1 MVPGGSPSGD
11 ELFLGPTLTDLATIV
26 LWGITCAAALWDLAK
41 RRIPNALV
49 GPGMLAGLAL
59 SFVSGGL
66 AGLGSALLGLLVPF
80 VLLAPIWRMDPN
92 LIRAGD
98 IKLYMCIGA
107 FLGWKG
113 VLLVIVYGHLF
124 KGLAALVQLG
134 LFEVQRRRA
143 TTDEARAVLVK
154 PTHTPAALPIF
165 AGTLLHTTM
174 PHLLL

>member
-1 MVPGGSPSGD
+1 
-11 ELFLGPTLTDLATIV
+11 LIDLATLV
-26 LWGITCAAALWDLAK
+26 LWGVTCTAALWDLAK
-41 RRIPNALV
+41 RRIPNVLV
-49 GPGMLAGLAL
+49 GPGMLAGLIL
-59 SFVSGGL
+59 SFASGGL
-66 AGLGSALLGLLVPF
+66 AGLLSAVIGTIVPF
-80 VLLAPIWRMDPN
+80 VLLAPIWRMDPR

-113 VLLVIVYGHLF
+113 VLLVILYGHLF

-134 LFEVQRRRA
+134 WFQVEKRRA
-143 TTDEARAVLVK
+143 ADGAVLVA

-165 AGTLLHTTM
+165 AGTLLHTTL

>member
-1 MVPGGSPSGD
+1 
-11 ELFLGPTLTDLATIV
+11 LFLGLPLT
-26 LWGITCAAALWDLAK
+26 DLAK
-41 RRIPNALV
+41 RRIPNVLV
-49 GPGMLAGLAL
+49 GPGMIVGLIL
-59 SFVSGGL
+59 SYANGGL
-66 AGLGSALLGLLVPF
+66 AGLGGAALGTIVPF
-80 VLLAPIWRMDPN
+80 VMLAPIWRMDPR

-113 VLLVIVYGHLF
+113 VLLVILYGHLF

-134 LFEVQRRRA
+134 WFQVEKRRA
-143 TTDEARAVLVK
+143 TDGAVLVA

-165 AGTLLHTTM
+165 AGTLLQTTL

>member
-1 MVPGGSPSGD
+1 MTDPS
-11 ELFLGPTLTDLATIV
+11 TLV
-26 LWGITCAAALWDLAK
+26 LWAITCTAAVWDLAK

-49 GPGMLAGLAL
+49 GPGMVAGLLL
-59 SFVSGGL
+59 SAHAGGL
-66 AGLGSALLGLLVPF
+66 HGLGSSALGLVAPF

-113 VLLVIVYGHLF
+113 ALLVILYGHLF

-143 TTDEARAVLVK
+143 TTDEARAVLVR

-165 AGTLLHTTM
+165 AGTLLQTTL
-174 PHLLL
+174 PHLLV

>member
-1 MVPGGSPSGD
+1 MTDPS
-11 ELFLGPTLTDLATIV
+11 TLV
-26 LWGITCAAALWDLAK
+26 LWAITCAAAVWDLAK

-49 GPGMLAGLAL
+49 GPGMVAGLLL
-59 SFVSGGL
+59 SWHAGGL
-66 AGLGSALLGLLVPF
+66 SGLGSSVLGLTAPF
-80 VLLAPIWRMDPN
+80 FLLAPIWRMDSN

-113 VLLVIVYGHLF
+113 ALLVILYGHLF

-134 LFEVQRRRA
+134 SFEVERRRA
-143 TTDEARAVLVK
+143 ATDETRAALVR

-165 AGTLLHTTM
+165 AGTLLHTTL

>member
-1 MVPGGSPSGD
+1 VTADLP
-11 ELFLGPTLTDLATIV
+11 LTV
-26 LWGITCAAALWDLAK
+26 LWGITAAAAVWDLWK
-41 RRIPNALV
+41 RRIPNVLV
-49 GPGMLAGLAL
+49 GPGMLVGLIFSYA
-59 SFVSGGL
+59 FGGL
-66 AGLGSALLGLLVPF
+66 AGLGDAVLGTIAPF
-80 VLLAPIWRMDPN
+80 VLLAPIWRMDPR

-113 VLLVIVYGHLF
+113 VLFVILYGHLF

-134 LFEVQRRRA
+134 WFQVVKRRA
-143 TTDEARAVLVK
+143 AVGAELEA

-165 AGTLLHTTM
+165 AGTLLQTTL

>member
-1 MVPGGSPSGD
+1 M
-11 ELFLGPTLTDLATIV
+11 V
-26 LWGITCAAALWDLAK
+26 LWAITCAAALWDLAK
-41 RRIPNALV
+41 RRIPNVLV
-49 GPGMLAGLAL
+49 GPGMIAGLIL
-59 SFVSGGL
+59 SYASGGL
-66 AGLGSALLGLLVPF
+66 AGLGSAALGTIVPF
-80 VLLAPIWRMDPN
+80 VLLAPIWRMDAR

-113 VLLVIVYGHLF
+113 VLLVILYGHLF

-134 LFEVQRRRA
+134 WFQVAKRRA
-143 TTDEARAVLVK
+143 AVGAELQA

-165 AGTLLHTTM
+165 AGTLLHTTL

>member
-1 MVPGGSPSGD
+1 MPGSSSRPTQADSPAWACHFGH
-11 ELFLGPTLTDLATIV
+11 AR
-26 LWGITCAAALWDLAK
+26 AL
-41 RRIPNALV
+41 R
-49 GPGMLAGLAL
+49 
-59 SFVSGGL
+59 
-66 AGLGSALLGLLVPF
+66 
-80 VLLAPIWRMDPN
+80 LLAPIWRIDPR

-113 VLLVIVYGHLF
+113 VLMVVLYGHLF

-134 LFEVQRRRA
+134 MFQVEKRRA
-143 TTDEARAVLVK
+143 STGEARAALVA

-165 AGTLLHTTM
+165 AGTLLHTTL